1 MAGLSTFLQLFYK
14 KRIPGKR
21 EELYTL
27 FIDLDGKKGYD
38 TWKNQI
44 SMLNKTR

>member
-1 MAGLSTFLQLFYK
+1 MAGLITFLQLFCEK
-14 KRIPGKR
+14 WIVGKGK
-21 EELYTL
+21 ELYTL
-27 FIDLDGKKGYD
+27 FIDLDGKRGYD

>member
-1 MAGLSTFLQLFYK
+1 MAGLITFLQLFYRK
-14 KRIPGKR
+14 WLNGKG